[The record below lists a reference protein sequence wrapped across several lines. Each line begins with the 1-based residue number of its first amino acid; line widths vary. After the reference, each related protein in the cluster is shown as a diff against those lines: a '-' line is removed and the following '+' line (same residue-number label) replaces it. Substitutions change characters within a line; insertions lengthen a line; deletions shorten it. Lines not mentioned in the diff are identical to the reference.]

1 MIRFNADA
9 SLITAEA
16 GDDTRPARIAGL
28 AVPWDVVATV
38 SDGQRVK
45 FARGAFDPAQKAPK
59 LIENHDLTQL
69 RGVVDTLTD
78 TETGLEFE
86 AALADTGPS
95 RDAIALL
102 KAGAYDSVSVGAQ
115 PIKFTT
121 DAEGVMTVTEAH
133 LAELSLVAIP
143 AFSEAIITEIAATS
157 PDAEEGQEQELQDPQ
172 ETDDNIE
179 QETEEMSEAETV
191 AEPIEA
197 EATIPTNPIIYA
209 AKAELPSPV
218 EYLSAYFKGGVE
230 FEKVQRAVMAAAPEV
245 ATADTPGILPT
256 PIVGPAYNNYI
267 GRRPVVD
274 AIGARAMP
282 GGGKIFI
289 RPKVVTHTSI
299 AEQAAEFD
307 TLQSGTFVVD
317 DIQVTKK
324 TFGGYVNISEQDLD
338 WTDPAVLSLI
348 LDDLGRIYANATDN
362 YAADQLASGVTNSN
376 NFTAASAGDP
386 AYWATWIAEAA
397 KDILSGSNGN
407 LPTHL
412 FMHPGIWQDLIGL
425 SDTAD
430 RPMFPRI
437 GPMNALGNLTPGSD
451 AGNAFGLTVIVDRNF
466 ASGTLIIGDA
476 SGYEIYEQQKG
487 AITTDN
493 PTELSRTLAWRGY
506 FATTMLDADKFVKA
520 AFV

>member
-9 SLITAEA
+9 SLIVAQA
-16 GDDTRPARIAGL
+16 GTESEPARIAGI

-38 SDGQRVK
+38 SDGQKVR
-45 FARGAFDPAQKAPK
+45 FSRGAFDVNQKPAK

-78 TETGLEFE
+78 GDEGLEFE
-86 AALADTGPS
+86 ATLADTRAS
-95 RDAIALL
+95 RDAVALL
-102 KAGAYDSVSVGAQ
+102 KAGAYDAVSVGAQ
-115 PIKFTT
+115 PTKFTT
-121 DAEGVMTVTEAH
+121 DAEGVMNVTEAS
-133 LAELSLVAIP
+133 LVELSLVAVP
-143 AFSEAIITEIAATS
+143 AFKEAVITEIAAT
-157 PDAEEGQEQELQDPQ
+157 EGSDPEPEQDTEQDTENTEQE
-172 ETDDNIE
+172 N
-179 QETEEMSEAETV
+179 EEMSDAEK

-197 EATIPTNPIIYA
+197 EATIPTQPFVYA
-209 AKAELPSPV
+209 AAKPELPSAV
-218 EYLSAYFKGGVE
+218 EYLAAYFKGGAE
-230 FEKVQRAVMAAAPEV
+230 FDKVQQAVHAAAPEV
-245 ATADTPGILPT
+245 GTADTPGILPT
-256 PIVGPAYNNYI
+256 PILGPVYNNYLT
-267 GRRPVVD
+267 RRPVVD

-362 YAADQLASGVTNSN
+362 YAADQLAAGVTNTN
-376 NFTAASAGDP
+376 AFTAANAIDP
-386 AYWATWIAEAA
+386 SYWATWIAEAA

-407 LPTHL
+407 LPTHM
-412 FMHPGIWQDLIGL
+412 FVSPGVWQDLIGL

-430 RPMFPRI
+430 RPMFPQI

-451 AGNAFGLTVIVDRNF
+451 QGNAFGLSVIVDRNF
-466 ASGTLIIGDA
+466 ANPMLIVGDA

-520 AFV
+520 SFT